1 MSRPKFSRQLTPID
15 AIAAC
20 IAFAALGGLIW
31 TPKLSNS
38 IAKATGAL
46 RPVHVSVDVRNVP
59 VADPTKL
66 IDEAM
71 QHGRASIVIR
81 NQPAGS
87 VELDTIEDMRRFL
100 VAVQPDGSVVKA
112 VDPNPISQ
120 SVLDARFILKG
131 DAAVSKTGVVIAGTN
146 LKIGTP
152 VEIEGSTYRVNGIV
166 SGVRIK

>member
-1 MSRPKFSRQLTPID
+1 
-15 AIAAC
+15 
-20 IAFAALGGLIW
+20 
-31 TPKLSNS
+31 
-38 IAKATGAL
+38 
-46 RPVHVSVDVRNVP
+46 
-59 VADPTKL
+59 
-66 IDEAM
+66 
-71 QHGRASIVIR
+71 
-81 NQPAGS
+81 
-87 VELDTIEDMRRFL
+87 
-100 VAVQPDGSVVKA
+100 